1 MASSTRLRVSGGL
14 LAHTALA
21 VATLLLMRRAY
32 ALEARRRRVR
42 QQRPQ
47 GVNVGIN
54 VGISVDAYVDALLA
68 NALPARTAFKG
79 AQHVRVPAVDA
90 RVAGQRLPGAA

>member
-14 LAHTALA
+14 LTHTALA

-42 QQRPQ
+42 LQRPQ
-47 GVNVGIN
+47 GGVN
-54 VGISVDAYVDALLA
+54 VGISVDAFVDALLA
-68 NALPARTAFKG
+68 NALPARAASKG

-90 RVAGQRLPGAA
+90 RVAGQRAA